1 MNNFL
6 FITGSD
12 KSSGPNKQLL
22 NLLISLSNKKNL
34 IINLYICNLVNKN
47 EISILDE
54 FKKINNLKVF
64 YKKGGRE
71 NYLLSIK
78 RSIKNL
84 LSLIRKNNYEII
96 QTSGLIPDLCI
107 YIIKKFMKLKFK
119 WVCFA
124 RSQIKF
130 EYKIRFKPLIWG
142 KTLSFI
148 HAFLINKCDLLICVS
163 NSVAKQI
170 KKINTHTRIMHNS
183 LTLKDERRIRYI
195 NVKETQKQN
204 YVKGDVY
211 SFIYVGHFDYLKNP
225 IEIIEFWSKKKSKN
239 LNLKLIGKYQCTKYF
254 KKMISEVNLFN
265 NINIYDYKDKIIR
278 EYFESDIYISAS
290 RTEGFPNTIIEA
302 LCCGCVCI
310 LSDIPPHREIKK
322 LFSNYIFLF
331 KLNSYKS
338 LDSIVNKV
346 CKKIP
351 HIKRSEIMR
360 DSIKYFSS
368 KNLAQRY
375 LNILQSTFQS

>member
-22 NLLISLSNKKNL
+22 NLLISLSNNKTIK
-34 IINLYICNLVNKN
+34 INLYICNLVNNRK
-47 EISILDE
+47 ISILDD
-54 FKKINNLKVF
+54 FKKIKNLKVICS
-64 YKKGGRE
+64 KGINA
-71 NYLLSIK
+71 NYLRRIENSIN
-78 RSIKNL
+78 NL
-84 LSLIRKNNYEII
+84 FSLITTNNYEII

-107 YIIKKFMKLKFK
+107 YIIKKFIKVKFK

-124 RSQIKF
+124 RSQIKV

-142 KTLSFI
+142 STLSYI
-148 HAFLINKCDLLICVS
+148 HTFLINKCDLLICVS
-163 NSVAKQI
+163 NSVSKQI

-183 LTLKDERRIRYI
+183 LTFKDEKTIRYI
-195 NVKETQKQN
+195 NKKETQKQN
-204 YVKGDVY
+204 YGRMNSY

-225 IEIIEFWSKKKSKN
+225 KEIVEFWSRKKSSN
-239 LNLKLIGKYQCTKYF
+239 LNLKLIGRYQSTKYF
-254 KKMISEVNLFN
+254 KEIKSKVNLSN
-265 NINIYDYKDKIIR
+265 NVNICDYKDKIIS
-278 EYFESDIYISAS
+278 EYFSSDFYISAS

-302 LCCGCVCI
+302 LCCGCICI

-338 LDSIVNKV
+338 LDSIIIKV
-346 CKKIP
+346 CKKMP
-351 HIKRSEIMR
+351 HIKRSEIMK

-368 KNLAQRY
+368 KNLAPKY
-375 LNILQSTFQS
+375 LNILQSTFKS

>member
-22 NLLISLSNKKNL
+22 NLLISLSNNKNL
-34 IINLYICNLVNKN
+34 IINLYICNLVTKN

-107 YIIKKFMKLKFK
+107 YIIKKFTKLNFK

-142 KTLSFI
+142 KTLSYI
-148 HAFLINKCDLLICVS
+148 HAFLFNKCDLLICVS

-170 KKINTHTRIMHNS
+170 KKINKHTRIMHNS
-183 LTLKDERRIRYI
+183 LTLKDERRISYI
-195 NVKETQKQN
+195 NNKETQNQN
-204 YVKGDVY
+204 YARGDFY

-225 IEIIEFWSKKKSKN
+225 KEIVEFWARKKSKN

-254 KKMISEVNLFN
+254 KKMKSQVNLFK
-265 NINIYDYKDKIIR
+265 NIK
-278 EYFESDIYISAS
+278 
-290 RTEGFPNTIIEA
+290 
-302 LCCGCVCI
+302 
-310 LSDIPPHREIKK
+310 
-322 LFSNYIFLF
+322 
-331 KLNSYKS
+331 
-338 LDSIVNKV
+338 VNQ
-346 CKKIP
+346 P
-351 HIKRSEIMR
+351 
-360 DSIKYFSS
+360 
-368 KNLAQRY
+368 
-375 LNILQSTFQS
+375 